1 MLSSQAQQAK
11 NAMDLK
17 IGPELNLANDMMIPG
32 IFGHDET
39 GYYAYSFDYRPAVE
53 YLDRQLRTRVRKH
66 LELSQGLRIRE
77 LIGVTH
83 FHDTIYMFT
92 KETHMRSVMLFV
104 ETIDKIT
111 MEQNKDSRLLLH
123 VPNMA
128 GWESEFT
135 FRVSR
140 QKEKLLVVSKL
151 DVLSKNVQVVQ
162 LMMFGRGMNLD
173 WEAEEKVIYP
183 RSPPRRSIIKV
194 SDEGD
199 AYFISLLDDQNLR
212 SLWDGIKNRY
222 HMIAVT
228 ESGKFKNSF
237 ALMLPDLYIR
247 GVMIEPGDDHTL
259 VCAGFYSPTHFRG
272 NIDGIFYFELNNRIG
287 EFQNQALFEFKPGLL
302 KEAIAE
308 VSRNNPEE
316 LFEFRV
322 RQLIRRANGDFIMI
336 SENQYEQ
343 TYDTYQNVI
352 VTSISPG
359 GRYNW
364 SRVVRK
370 RQDVDQHS
378 MANYSSY
385 AVHAPKYTDKVY
397 LVFNERDKNEHLPP
411 EERLKTFYHNNKAN
425 LQVVSL
431 GPMGEMSAKIIYRK
445 TSRRMK
451 TPVPVQMYDKLNN
464 EMIIPLLRMK
474 RYNYLLI
481 AFNE

>member
-1 MLSSQAQQAK
+1 MLSVQAQQGQKAI
-11 NAMDLK
+11 DLK
-17 IGPELNLANDMMIPG
+17 IGPELNLGNDMMIPG

-53 YLDRQLRTRVRKH
+53 YLDMQLRTRVRKH
-66 LELSQGLRIRE
+66 LDLSPGFRMRE
-77 LIGVTH
+77 LVGVSF

-92 KETHMRSVMLFV
+92 KETHMRSVMLFI
-104 ETIDKIT
+104 ETIDKVT
-111 MEQNKDSRLLLH
+111 MEQNNDTRLLMH

-135 FRVSR
+135 FRLSR
-140 QKEKLLVVSKL
+140 QREKMLVVSKL

-162 LMMFGRGMNLD
+162 LMVFGPGMQLEWD
-173 WEAEEKVIYP
+173 VEEKVIYP
-183 RSPPRRSIIKV
+183 RDPPRKSIIKV

-228 ESGKFKNSF
+228 ENGTFQNSY

-247 GVMIEPGDDHTL
+247 GVQIEPGDDHTM
-259 VCAGFYSPTHFRG
+259 VCAGYYSPTHFRG

-287 EFQNQALFEFKPGLL
+287 EFNNQALYEFKPTLL

-308 VSRNNPEE
+308 ESRTNPEE

-336 SENQYEQ
+336 SENEYDQ
-343 TYDTYQNVI
+343 TYDTYQNI
-352 VTSISPG
+352 LVTSISPG

-364 SRVVRK
+364 SRVVHK
-370 RQDVDQHS
+370 RQDIDQHNIV
-378 MANYSSY
+378 NYSSY
-385 AVHAPKYTDKVY
+385 AVHAPKDEDKVY
-397 LVFNERDKNEHLPP
+397 IVFNERDKNEFL
-411 EERLKTFYHNNKAN
+411 EAGERLKTFYYNNKAN
-425 LQVVSL
+425 LKVVTL
-431 GPMGEMSAKIIYRK
+431 GSMGEMSSATIYRK

-451 TPVPVQMYDKLNN
+451 TPVPIQMYDKLNN

-474 RYNYLLI
+474 RYNYFI
-481 AFNE
+481 IGFKE